1 MWLNFLICKKNISQK
16 LIQNARKSNINL
28 NFFWMPMHLQPIMKK
43 YLVED
48 LKFTN
53 KIWKKILVLP
63 SSDNLRVK
71 DQNIIKKFLKKNL
84 NLIN

>member
-1 MWLNFLICKKNISQK
+1 MDA
-16 LIQNARKSNINL
+16 NAPSTNNE
-28 NFFWMPMHLQPIMKK
+28 KK